1 VLFHIA
7 DLFPIDTGLYALE
20 RYAYIRGGLCTLPV
34 DHDTIYGFVLSLTG
48 SIGHKTILQMLT
60 AIQCWHQ
67 VHGVKFPD
75 TDDILNWAA
84 HGAKA
89 FDPPQSKRGPRKPMT
104 IALLNAII
112 PHLSLINPVHV
123 AVLAAAT
130 AAFFGIARLGKIVLK
145 RGRAIG
151 NLPKRK
157 NLREDVLLRGHIVT
171 IVHIP
176 WTKVGKE
183 NSEDI
188 YWASH
193 PLLEC
198 CPVKALRRHLRM
210 NNPGPTQHLFGVRQT
225 GKAFRPLS
233 HATFVRVLNNM
244 AKKAHVILPLG
255 HSFRIGG
262 TNEYLLRGVPF
273 EEVKIMGRWRSD
285 AFRLYLRKHA
295 EIIAPFLQPSLEA
308 LTSLLN
314 RIELTNEERANLFQ
328 TSETAP

>member
-1 VLFHIA
+1 
-7 DLFPIDTGLYALE
+7 
-20 RYAYIRGGLCTLPV
+20 
-34 DHDTIYGFVLSLTG
+34 
-48 SIGHKTILQMLT
+48 MLT
-60 AIQCWHQ
+60 AIRCWHQ

-75 TDDILNWAA
+75 TDDILNRAA

-112 PHLSLINPVHV
+112 PHLSPINPVHI

-130 AAFFGIARLGKIVLK
+130 AAFFGIARLGEIVLK
-145 RGRAIG
+145 HERAIT
-151 NLPKRK
+151 NLPKRE

-171 IVHIP
+171 IVHVP

-183 NSEDI
+183 NGEDI
-188 YWASH
+188 HWAAH

-198 CPVKALRRHLRM
+198 CPVKALRQQLRV
-210 NNPGPTQHLFGVRQT
+210 NNPGPTQHLFGVKQT
-225 GKAFRPLS
+225 GKEFRPLK
-233 HATFVRVLNNM
+233 HATFVRVLNNAARK
-244 AKKAHVILPLG
+244 AKVILPLG

-308 LTSLLN
+308 LTSLLD
-314 RIELTNEERANLFQ
+314 RIELTDEERANLFG
-328 TSETAP
+328 TSEPAP